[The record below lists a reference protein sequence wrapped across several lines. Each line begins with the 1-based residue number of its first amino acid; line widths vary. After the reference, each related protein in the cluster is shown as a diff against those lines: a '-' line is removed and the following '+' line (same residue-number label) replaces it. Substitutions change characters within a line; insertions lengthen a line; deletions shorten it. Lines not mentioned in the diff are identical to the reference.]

1 MKTYHDL
8 YQNEDGKWCVSYTEN
23 EIKNVECFENKQ
35 DAVNFY
41 MS

>member
-1 MKTYHDL
+1 MIVFNDL
-8 YQNEDGKWCVSYTEN
+8 YQNEEGRWCVSYTEDDV
-23 EIKNVECFENKQ
+23 KKVECFNNKQ

>member
-1 MKTYHDL
+1 MIVFNDL
-8 YQNEDGKWCVSYTEN
+8 YQNEEGRWCVSYTEEGVNKVMCFDNN
-23 EIKNVECFENKQ
+23 E